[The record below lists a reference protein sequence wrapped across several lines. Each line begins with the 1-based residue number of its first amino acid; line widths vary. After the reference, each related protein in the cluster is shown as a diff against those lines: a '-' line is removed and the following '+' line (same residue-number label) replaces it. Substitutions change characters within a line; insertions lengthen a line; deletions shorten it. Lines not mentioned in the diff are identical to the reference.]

1 MKSQWQE
8 SQDCGVLVL
17 DMSAQAA
24 GEQHGRDRELAG
36 AEAEAEASKSDRGGS
51 GGGGGGGGRSVGVV
65 GMVGVVGV
73 VEVDLMNDTIQ
84 YYSYCTY
91 SRNAGTGFDG
101 QKG

>member
-1 MKSQWQE
+1 
-8 SQDCGVLVL
+8 
-17 DMSAQAA
+17 MSAQAA

-51 GGGGGGGGRSVGVV
+51 GGGGGGGRSVGVV
-65 GMVGVVGV
+65 GMVGVVGVVGV